1 MDKVDINT
9 IKLEQSIFTDL
20 WNLYKKYCHCE
31 TEADFDG
38 LLTESNKLTPKYKG
52 TELNSFFLAME
63 LAVINQIEK
72 NYKLSKSEKEKE
84 DVKIN

>member
-1 MDKVDINT
+1 MDKVEIGQ

-38 LLTESNKLTPKYKG
+38 LLAETDRLESKYKG

-63 LAVINQIEK
+63 LAVVNQIEK
-72 NYKLSKSEKEKE
+72 NYKLSKLEKENGNAEK
-84 DVKIN
+84 